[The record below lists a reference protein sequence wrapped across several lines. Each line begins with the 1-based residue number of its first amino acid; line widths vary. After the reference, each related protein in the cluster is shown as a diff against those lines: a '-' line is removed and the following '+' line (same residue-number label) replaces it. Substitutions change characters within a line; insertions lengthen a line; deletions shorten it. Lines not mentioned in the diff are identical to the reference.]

1 MATIRPLATVKAP
14 RSDRAGKRTMTPGA
28 PLTMTRSARAAVSCW
43 GAKFGYRPYSHSIV
57 ATAGLFGAIFLP
69 TFAVFA
75 VALREV
81 VGRSEHSRFL
91 ATVGLVAA
99 IVELG
104 LLMTM
109 LAGQA
114 ALVEAVG
121 VGEDPRALFRFW
133 DVLYNSLTYAPE
145 ATFVAAF
152 GFATHG
158 ASRFPRWIRGLSLV
172 TAALLA
178 INVRA
183 IWIGIPDPLTLP
195 SAVFLIAWFTAAS
208 VGLARSARVSVPML
222 ASQPASA

>member
-1 MATIRPLATVKAP
+1 MQGIALAGAWAGAITLAGIWAYHGTLMVTAGQRVSGTGDLTLITSYYSQPIVGTV
-14 RSDRAGKRTMTPGA
+14 
-28 PLTMTRSARAAVSCW
+28 
-43 GAKFGYRPYSHSIV
+43 
-57 ATAGLFGAIFLP
+57 GLFGAVFLP
-69 TFAVFA
+69 ALIVFA

-81 VGRSEHSRFL
+81 VGRSERSRFL
-91 ATVGLVAA
+91 ANVGLVAA

-109 LAGQA
+109 LAAQA
-114 ALVEAVG
+114 ALVESVR
-121 VGEDPRALFRFW
+121 VGENPQALFRFW

-145 ATFVAAF
+145 ATLVAAF
-152 GFATHG
+152 GFAMHG

-178 INVRA
+178 INVSA

-195 SAVFLIAWFTAAS
+195 SALLLSAWFAAAS
-208 VGLARSARVSVPML
+208 FGLARTARVPASAL